1 MLFAGK
7 SKLGRKSELQ
17 ARAEE
22 LITTNDDKIAKKIRE
37 LSGEMYKGATE
48 TETQAAGV
56 EKNKTT
62 EPPAHPADKGLAG
75 AGSSTGNTTE
85 TEDETPL
92 AKKSKKAKP
101 VDKGTLKNSSKKKK
115 SSSPS
120 KKVSST
126 M

>member
-1 MLFAGK
+1 M
-7 SKLGRKSELQ
+7 
-17 ARAEE
+17 
-22 LITTNDDKIAKKIRE
+22 ITANDDKIAKKIRE

-48 TETQAAGV
+48 TEIHAAGV

-62 EPPAHPADKGLAG
+62 EPLAQPADKGLAG

-85 TEDETPL
+85 AEDETPL

-101 VDKGTLKNSSKKKK
+101 VDKGSLKNSTKKKKKEKKKKKDKKKK

-120 KKVSST
+120 KKVSTYNAKSNCLLL
-126 M
+126 